1 MIFHRK
7 YDVDGKY
14 VIQISVILL
23 ILIPLI
29 PYSYSELE
37 LNLNKQIFLPMDEYV
52 FLHTNLDYVPNNGAV
67 IQITNPY
74 GELFINRNVYVDN
87 EGNFEIKFK
96 GTPNKQL
103 TSGFYDVKVTGI
115 YDDDVIIDESSII
128 IQIKDFSDIVSKTDE
143 GGGCLIATAT
153 FGSELASQVQYLR
166 EIRDNT
172 ILQTNSGITFMTWFN
187 QLYYLFSPTIAD
199 IERTNPMF
207 KELVKILITPLIY
220 TLYIL
225 DIMDHLSEL
234 ELIVYGT
241 VIILL
246 NLLIYVVTP
255 VFLLNKII
263 TNTRKNILRKI
274 NI

>member
-187 QLYYLFSPTIAD
+187 QLYYFFSTSISYLDITI
-199 IERTNPMF
+199 PMF
-207 KELVKILITPLIY
+207 TELVKILITPLIY